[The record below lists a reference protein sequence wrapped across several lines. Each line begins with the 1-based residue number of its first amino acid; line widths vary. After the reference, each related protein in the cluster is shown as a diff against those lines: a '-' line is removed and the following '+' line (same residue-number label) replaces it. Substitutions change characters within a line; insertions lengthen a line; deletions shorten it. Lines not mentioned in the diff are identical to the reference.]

1 MKLYFLIIFFLAF
14 AYPQSEIKISLDIKN
29 NKAIDWWSK
38 YNNNGIAF
46 KKNSI
51 YSSYNKQIN
60 NSKIFLSLH
69 ASTKQILIGESY
81 FSQNISKESV
91 IKLGRYYRDF
101 SKYLNDDLSSGSMLI
116 SNNAQPLP
124 KLGFVGG
131 YQLKKNNKVSFNYG
145 VSHALL
151 GTNSAYNKSPY
162 IHGKFIYVNSKKDDR
177 EFGIGFVH
185 EAIWGG
191 SSSLTGK
198 FPSTFNDFLKVII
211 SADGKKIEGQPHA
224 NALGNHL
231 GIWDFYYI
239 KNFKINS
246 FKIYYQHLFEDTSG
260 LRFANRLD
268 GLWGI
273 EYQDFSRKINF
284 LLEFVNTSNQNR
296 NPPYVDEGYYNHS
309 EYTLGWSYKG
319 YVIGNP
325 FLNNSTP
332 NPSKVVHFGMNS
344 FENNKY
350 PFKVLLSRKVDINDS
365 LKYSI
370 NFGKNFDDFLFLL
383 FINKEEEKKNMG
395 IKISYNL

>member
-1 MKLYFLIIFFLAF
+1 MKLYFLIIFFLAL

-29 NKAIDWWSK
+29 NKDIDWWSK

-60 NSKIFLSLH
+60 NSKFFLSLH
-69 ASTKQILIGESY
+69 ASTKKILIGESY
-81 FSQNISKESV
+81 FSQNISKENV

-116 SNNAQPLP
+116 STNAQPLP
-124 KLGFVGG
+124 KLGFVGE
-131 YQLKKNNKVSFNYG
+131 YQLKNNNKVSFNYG

-151 GTNSAYNKSPY
+151 GTNSTYNKSPY
-162 IHGKFIYVNSKKDDR
+162 IHGKFIYINNKKDNR

-198 FPSTFNDFLKVII
+198 FPSTFNDFLKVVI
-211 SADGKKIEGQPHA
+211 SADGEKKEGQPHA

-260 LRFANRLD
+260 LRFANKLD

-284 LLEFVNTSNQNR
+284 LLEFINTSNQDR
-296 NPPYVDEGYYNHS
+296 NPPYVDEAYYNHS
-309 EYTLGWSYKG
+309 EYTLGWSYNG

-325 FLNNSTP
+325 FLNNITP

-370 NFGKNFDDFLFLL
+370 NFGKNFDNFLFLL

>member
-1 MKLYFLIIFFLAF
+1 M
-14 AYPQSEIKISLDIKN
+14 
-29 NKAIDWWSK
+29 
-38 YNNNGIAF
+38 
-46 KKNSI
+46 
-51 YSSYNKQIN
+51 
-60 NSKIFLSLH
+60 
-69 ASTKQILIGESY
+69 
-81 FSQNISKESV
+81 
-91 IKLGRYYRDF
+91 
-101 SKYLNDDLSSGSMLI
+101 
-116 SNNAQPLP
+116 
-124 KLGFVGG
+124 
-131 YQLKKNNKVSFNYG
+131 
-145 VSHALL
+145 L
-151 GTNSAYNKSPY
+151 GTNSTYNKSPY
-162 IHGKFIYVNSKKDDR
+162 IHGKFIYINNKKDNR

-198 FPSTFNDFLKVII
+198 FPSTFNDFLKVVI
-211 SADGKKIEGQPHA
+211 SADGEKKEGQPHA

-260 LRFANRLD
+260 LRFANKLD

-284 LLEFVNTSNQNR
+284 LLEFINTSNQDR
-296 NPPYVDEGYYNHS
+296 NPPYVDEAYYNHS
-309 EYTLGWSYKG
+309 EYTLGWSYNG

-325 FLNNSTP
+325 FLNNITP

-370 NFGKNFDDFLFLL
+370 NFGKNFDNFLFLL